1 VDVILDT
8 NIYYTLIYAHGG
20 KFTSA
25 NYFVEL
31 VTYLKRT
38 NSNLVVPTL
47 VFDEL
52 SAKYKRELSQ
62 CVKTARDA
70 HESMTRNM
78 MDDWDEFYDPDVN
91 EQVDI
96 LRAQVIDPAKG
107 FKSQIVDAYEAIST
121 EEVARRGI
129 QRIRPASAKGEELRD
144 VMLWLFV
151 LEHAKKG
158 KVVFISDDGDF
169 QGATTIELHTDLIH
183 DIGRAKVEVL
193 YYPSLSKFITENS
206 LTSDRA
212 TNEEMA
218 ALISFLE
225 IARLAEPLLLK
236 LRTRQGKITSAKVT
250 AANIADAQKY
260 RVGDDTF
267 YIEANY
273 TATAD
278 LIIESAMYLNPTI
291 NTFVTGAQSEPSLYT
306 AVPGLLTATGA
317 WTPPPS
323 VWHPGFSFPSAKQPH
338 FGTFGNTLLPPVSG
352 VIYEPTE
359 LHQNYDADLSLK
371 FSLRLKGRE
380 KESLQ
385 LEELEILKLTIRPK
399 PEAKVQK

>member
-8 NIYYTLIYAHGG
+8 NIYYGLIYGHGSQ
-20 KFTSA
+20 FTAA

-47 VFDEL
+47 VLDEL
-52 SAKYKRELSQ
+52 SAKYKREFSQ

-78 MDDWDEFYDPDVN
+78 MDEWDEFYDPDID
-91 EQVDI
+91 EQVDM
-96 LRAQVIDPAKG
+96 LRTQVLDPAKG
-107 FKSQIVDAYEAIST
+107 FKSQIVDAYKAIST

-151 LEHAKKG
+151 LEHSKKG
-158 KVVFISDDGDF
+158 KVVFISDDGAF
-169 QGATTIELHTDLIH
+169 QGTTTNELHADLV
-183 DIGRAKVEVL
+183 DDTKRTQVEVL

-206 LTSDRA
+206 LTSEVA
-212 TNEEMA
+212 TREEMA
-218 ALISFLE
+218 ALISFRE
-225 IARLAEPLLLK
+225 IADLAEPLLLK
-236 LRTRQGKITSAKVT
+236 LRTRPGKITSAKFT
-250 AANIADAQKY
+250 AVNIADAQKY

-278 LIIESAMYLNPTI
+278 LILESAIYV
-291 NTFVTGAQSEPSLYT
+291 NTFFNALRQPESSLDT
-306 AVPGLLTATGA
+306 PMSGLLTPVTT
-317 WTPPPS
+317 WNTPAQSIWNAGMFASP
-323 VWHPGFSFPSAKQPH
+323 VKQPL
-338 FGTFGNTLLPPVSG
+338 FGKIGNVLSPTLTNVS
-352 VIYEPTE
+352 YEPTVTH
-359 LHQNYDADLSLK
+359 HQYDADLAIK
-371 FSLRLKGRE
+371 FSLRLHGNE

-385 LEELEILKLTIRPK
+385 LEELEIAKLAIHSK
-399 PEAKVQK
+399 SEAKVQK